1 MADKIQIR
9 AGNKSGM
16 PTLTD
21 RELAYV
27 RDENA
32 LYIGT
37 PSGNKDLNGE
47 LKQAVIE
54 LQETVGTHGNTITQ
68 HGNTIA
74 QQGNAIKANA
84 DAIAAYEARIAALEA
99 RVAALE
105 SGTEEQT

>member
-9 AGNKSGM
+9 AGNKAGM

-37 PSGNKDLNGE
+37 PDGNKNLSGETKQAIVELQASVAAQQEALNGKLTATPVAAQAE
-47 LKQAVIE
+47 LA
-54 LQETVGTHGNTITQ
+54 
-68 HGNTIA
+68 
-74 QQGNAIKANA
+74 A
-84 DAIAAYEARIAALEA
+84 DADLAAAVSAINALIAAMKS
-99 RVAALE
+99 
-105 SGTEEQT
+105 SGVMNT

>member
-27 RDENA
+27 KDETA

-37 PSGNKDLNGE
+37 AGGNKRLTHAPVEAQEALDEGSDL
-47 LKQAVIE
+47 QAVIE
-54 LQETVGTHGNTITQ
+54 AYNNL
-68 HGNTIA
+68 
-74 QQGNAIKANA
+74 
-84 DAIAAYEARIAALEA
+84 IAAMKS
-99 RVAALE
+99 
-105 SGTEEQT
+105 SGVMNT

>member
-9 AGNKSGM
+9 AGNKAGM

-37 PSGNKDLNGE
+37 TTGNKDINGE
-47 LKQAVIE
+47 LKQAVVE
-54 LQETVGTHGNTITQ
+54 LQATVT
-68 HGNTIA
+68 A
-74 QQGNAIKANA
+74 QQAALNGKLTASPVAA
-84 DAIAAYEARIAALEA
+84 QAAIASDADLAAVVSAVNALIAAMKS
-99 RVAALE
+99 
-105 SGTEEQT
+105 SGVMNN

>member
-37 PSGNKDLNGE
+37 PSGNKDINGE

-54 LQETVGTHGNTITQ
+54 LQETVATH
-68 HGNTIA
+68 
-74 QQGNAIKANA
+74 GNAIKANA
-84 DAIAAYEARIAALEA
+84 DAVAAYEARIAALEA

>member
-37 PSGNKDLNGE
+37 PSGNKDINGE

-54 LQETVGTHGNTITQ
+54 LQATVAEQ
-68 HGNTIA
+68 GNTIA
-74 QQGNAIKANA
+74 AH
-84 DAIAAYEARIAALEA
+84 ETRIAALEA
-99 RVAALE
+99 RIAALE